1 MKFPTFARIAATLLA
16 AALVSGCLTR
26 RTVTQNGQTVE
37 QNYVIKRPIKEAVE
51 RGSQ

>member
-1 MKFPTFARIAATLLA
+1 MNFPFLVRIAAVALA

-51 RGSQ
+51 RSR

>member
-1 MKFPTFARIAATLLA
+1 MNLPTLVRIASVVLA
-16 AALVSGCLTR
+16 ATLVSGCLTR

-51 RGSQ
+51 RGR